1 MKMNTSAIATILG
14 TVILGLNRSSGSKS
28 VYRYDPH
35 MDRYVYTPNKISNS
49 KRDADKK
56 ALVTMIDFRNLD
68 IEKIPDDYF
77 LQFPALKDLLLQGNK
92 LSTLPSSLFSLHNLE
107 KLYLTDNR
115 GITVLP
121 SQISNLEKLR
131 ALGLSG
137 TNITSI
143 PDEIGELKNLHWLDL
158 SYGKI
163 RPPKRE
169 VLQKWAKTM
178 HPEVFMEIIQSIPKE
193 QSELRRF

>member
-1 MKMNTSAIATILG
+1 MNTSTMATILG
-14 TVILGLNRSSGSKS
+14 TAALGIIRSSGSKS
-28 VYRYDPH
+28 VYEYSEYY
-35 MDRYVYTPNKISNS
+35 DRYVYAPNRISNS

-56 ALVTMIDFRNLD
+56 ALVTMIDFRSLD
-68 IEKIPDDYF
+68 IEEIPDDYF

-115 GITVLP
+115 GITVIP
-121 SQISNLEKLR
+121 SQISNLENLR

-143 PDEIGELKNLHWLDL
+143 PDEIGELENLHWIDL

-163 RPPKRE
+163 RPPRRE
-169 VLQKWAKTM
+169 ILQKWAKTM
-178 HPEVFMEIIQSIPKE
+178 HPEVFMEIIESIPKE
-193 QSELRRF
+193 KSELRKF

>member
-1 MKMNTSAIATILG
+1 MNTSTMATILG
-14 TVILGLNRSSGSKS
+14 TAALGIIRSSGSKS
-28 VYRYDPH
+28 VYEYSEYY
-35 MDRYVYTPNKISNS
+35 DRYVYAPNRISNS

-56 ALVTMIDFRNLD
+56 ALVTMIDFRALD
-68 IEKIPDDYF
+68 IEEIPDDYF

-115 GITVLP
+115 GITVIP
-121 SQISNLEKLR
+121 SQISNLENLR

-143 PDEIGELKNLHWLDL
+143 PDEIGELENLHWIDL

-163 RPPKRE
+163 RPPRRE
-169 VLQKWAKTM
+169 ILQKWAKTM
-178 HPEVFMEIIQSIPKE
+178 HPEVFMEIIESIPKE
-193 QSELRRF
+193 KSELRKF